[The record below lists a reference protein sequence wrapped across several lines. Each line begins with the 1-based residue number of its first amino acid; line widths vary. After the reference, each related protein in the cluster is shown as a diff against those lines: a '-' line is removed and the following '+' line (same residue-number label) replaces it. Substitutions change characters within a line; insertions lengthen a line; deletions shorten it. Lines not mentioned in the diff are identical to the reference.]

1 MTLRKPKLGKPK
13 LGNPKLKNP
22 KPIYLNAGNMIAGN
36 LIALLTIFFKE
47 IHRFMRIWP
56 QTLLPPAITTA
67 LYFLIFG
74 KLIGGRV
81 GEVQGHT
88 YMDYIV
94 PGVIL
99 MSVISHS
106 YSNVVASFYSTKFQ
120 RHIEELLVSPAPNWV
135 ILLGFVAGGVV
146 RGLLVGCVVAGIAS
160 GFAGPPALNL
170 GLCLGVALLTSVL
183 FSLAGF
189 INAVF
194 AESFDDISLIP
205 NFILTPLSYL
215 GGVFYSV
222 DMLPEFWRKVAL
234 GNPILYMI
242 NAFRFG
248 WIGVSDV
255 DIGMAFAMTGGA
267 ATLLACLSLWL
278 LHKGVGI
285 KN

>member
-1 MTLRKPKLGKPK
+1 M
-13 LGNPKLKNP
+13 NH
-22 KPIYLNAGNMIAGN
+22 A
-36 LIALLTIFFKE
+36 IALRTIVKKE
-47 IHRFMRIWP
+47 VQRFIRIWP

-74 KLIGGRV
+74 KLIGDRIGTV
-81 GEVQGHT
+81 GGAS

-106 YSNVVASFYSTKFQ
+106 YANVVSSFYSTKFQ
-120 RHIEELLVSPAPNWV
+120 RNIEELLVSPVPNWV
-135 ILLGFVAGGVV
+135 ILSGYVSGGII
-146 RGLLVGCVVAGIAS
+146 RGLLVGLVVALISRVFADIAINNIAVTLS
-160 GFAGPPALNL
+160 IA
-170 GLCLGVALLTSVL
+170 VLTATV

-194 AESFDDISLIP
+194 ADSFDDISIIP

-222 DMLPEFWRKVAL
+222 DMLPDVWQTVSL

-242 NAFRFG
+242 NAFRYG
-248 WIGVSDV
+248 LIGVTDV
-255 DIGMAFAMTGGA
+255 DVTIAFVMTGGFSVV
-267 ATLLACLSLWL
+267 LILFSLFL